1 MKRFA
6 VIGLGRFGKK
16 LAIALAMSGAEVIA
30 IDKNREAIEILA
42 DQVSH
47 AVRLDSTDEEAL
59 KAQGVDKVD
68 VAIIGIGQGTGR
80 GFESA
85 ILTVVNLRQMG
96 VNRIYARAEDLIAG
110 EVFSKVGATEV
121 IYPEIESAE
130 RWAYKLIAPQI
141 GEKIDFAEGY
151 SLARIKAPAS
161 FDGRTVMDLQL
172 RQKYSVNLGHDQTGR
187 AQQAKKGGEGQD
199 HQCPHAQ
206 HDNLRGRYPDGCRL
220 RPRPRE
226 AAAGMNHGMATREK
240 SRGLV
245 GYCGENE
252 LHNLILKVTALVQ
265 ICRRVIRRLYWRI
278 RIHRVQRKIEAE
290 NKPNR
295 TTSSLSDR

>member
-6 VIGLGRFGKK
+6 VIGLGRFGQK

-30 IDKNREAIEILA
+30 IDKDRDQVELLA

-68 VAIIGIGQGTGR
+68 VAIIGIGQSTG
-80 GFESA
+80 GFEAA

-96 VNRIYARAEDLIAG
+96 IKQIYARAEDLIAG

-121 IYPEIESAE
+121 IYPEIESAQ

-151 SLARIKAPAS
+151 SLARIKAPPS

-172 RQKYSVNLGHDQTGR
+172 RQKYNVNLVLIKRGEN
-187 AQQAKKGGEGQD
+187 AKKIKGEKD
-199 HQCPHAQ
+199 KIINVPMPSTVIYL
-206 HDNLRGRYPDGCRL
+206 DDILMV
-220 RPRPRE
+220 
-226 AAAGMNHGMATREK
+226 AG
-240 SRGLV
+240 
-245 GYCGENE
+245 
-252 LHNLILKVTALVQ
+252 
-265 ICRRVIRRLYWRI
+265 
-278 RIHRVQRKIEAE
+278 
-290 NKPNR
+290 
-295 TTSSLSDR
+295 SDVDLAKLPQE

>member
-6 VIGLGRFGKK
+6 VIGLGRFGQK

-30 IDKNREAIEILA
+30 VDKNRDEIELIR
-42 DQVSH
+42 DQVSL

-59 KAQGVDKVD
+59 KAQGIDKVD

-96 VNRIYARAEDLIAG
+96 VKQIYARAEDLIAG

-121 IYPEIESAE
+121 IYPEIESAQ

-141 GEKIDFAEGY
+141 GEKIDFAPGY

-161 FDGRTVMDLQL
+161 FDAKTVMDLQL
-172 RQKYSVNLGHDQTGR
+172 RQKYNVNLVLIKRGENTK
-187 AQQAKKGGEGQD
+187 AKKSEKDGIINVPMPNTVIYQD
-199 HQCPHAQ
+199 
-206 HDNLRGRYPDGCRL
+206 DILML
-220 RPRPRE
+220 
-226 AAAGMNHGMATREK
+226 AG
-240 SRGLV
+240 
-245 GYCGENE
+245 
-252 LHNLILKVTALVQ
+252 
-265 ICRRVIRRLYWRI
+265 
-278 RIHRVQRKIEAE
+278 
-290 NKPNR
+290 
-295 TTSSLSDR
+295 SDADLAKLPQE

>member
-6 VIGLGRFGKK
+6 VIGLGRFGQK

-30 IDKNREAIEILA
+30 IDKERDQVELLA

-68 VAIIGIGQGTGR
+68 VAIIGIGQSTG
-80 GFESA
+80 GFEAA

-96 VNRIYARAEDLIAG
+96 INQIYARAEDLIAG

-121 IYPEIESAE
+121 IYPEIESAQ

-151 SLARIKAPAS
+151 SLARIKAPLS

-172 RQKYSVNLGHDQTGR
+172 RQKYNVNLVLIKR
-187 AQQAKKGGEGQD
+187 
-199 HQCPHAQ
+199 
-206 HDNLRGRYPDGCRL
+206 
-220 RPRPRE
+220 
-226 AAAGMNHGMATREK
+226 
-240 SRGLV
+240 S
-245 GYCGENE
+245 EN
-252 LHNLILKVTALVQ
+252 A
-265 ICRRVIRRLYWRI
+265 
-278 RIHRVQRKIEAE
+278 RKIKGEKGKIINVPMPSTVIYLDDILMVAG
-290 NKPNR
+290 
-295 TTSSLSDR
+295 SDVDLAKLPQE

>member
-1 MKRFA
+1 MRRFA
-6 VIGLGRFGKK
+6 VIGLGRFGQK

-30 IDKNREAIEILA
+30 IDRNRDAIELIT

-59 KAQGVDKVD
+59 KSQGVDKVD
-68 VAIIGIGQGTGR
+68 VAIIGIGQGAG

-96 VNRIYARAEDLIAG
+96 VKQIYARAEDLIAG

-161 FDGRTVMDLQL
+161 FNGKTVMDLQL
-172 RQKYSVNLGHDQTGR
+172 RQKHNVNLVLIKRGESSE
-187 AQQAKKGGEGQD
+187 QAKAEKGRIINVPMPGTVVYQGD
-199 HQCPHAQ
+199 I
-206 HDNLRGRYPDGCRL
+206 LMV
-220 RPRPRE
+220 
-226 AAAGMNHGMATREK
+226 AG
-240 SRGLV
+240 
-245 GYCGENE
+245 
-252 LHNLILKVTALVQ
+252 
-265 ICRRVIRRLYWRI
+265 
-278 RIHRVQRKIEAE
+278 
-290 NKPNR
+290 
-295 TTSSLSDR
+295 SDADLAKLPQE